1 MSGFLVLTVRIAVGG
16 VFLVAVCGKVAGR
29 AAFGRFAGW
38 LAALL
43 RPRLRRPV
51 AIGLIAAE
59 AAVVVLL
66 AIPGTRFAG
75 LAAAAVVLTGFAAAI
90 VVLVR
95 RGHRVPCRCLG
106 TTGTRPMGT
115 AEVLRNLV
123 LAAASVAAVA
133 SGPGAP
139 AAPADAVAAVFLGV
153 TSALLIVRLDDVL
166 ALFGVTAG
174 RSRP

>member
-1 MSGFLVLTVRIAVGG
+1 MSEFFVLTVRVAVGG

-38 LAALL
+38 LATLL
-43 RPRLRRPV
+43 PPGPRGPV
-51 AIGLIAAE
+51 AIGLVAAE

-66 AIPGTRFAG
+66 AVPATRFAG

-90 VVLVR
+90 AVLVR

-106 TTGTRPMGT
+106 TTGSRPMGT

-123 LAAASVAAVA
+123 LAAAAVAALA

-139 AAPADAVAAVFLGV
+139 ASPTDPAAAVLLGV
-153 TSALLIVRLDDVL
+153 TSALLVVRLDDVL
-166 ALFGVTAG
+166 ALFAAPTG
-174 RSRP
+174 RSRS